1 MCSRANVRV
10 RLPAFEGPGHPY
22 KENVLRL
29 NDITLRT
36 PVADAVA
43 ELEAV
48 KAAEAAPVS
57 A

>member
-48 KAAEAAPVS
+48 NAAEAAPVS